1 MRELNEEEKTLT
13 EKGLDRVN
21 KEKAEYVRALEVTKY
36 HKEFLEQ
43 KRKYDDYMRP
53 FNRDK
58 EDKDLDTTIKGYE
71 SEIRLADEKIKSMN
85 SQLNEGVEVKDIP
98 LGVN

>member
-1 MRELNEEEKTLT
+1 MRQLNEEEKTMT

-21 KEKAEYVRALEVTKY
+21 KEKAEYQRALEVTKY
-36 HKEFLEQ
+36 HKEFLES
-43 KRKYDDYMRP
+43 KRKYDDFMRP

-71 SEIRLADEKIKSMN
+71 SEIRLCEEKIKSMS
-85 SQLNEGVEVKDIP
+85 SQLNEGIPEKDLP
-98 LGVN
+98 TGVN